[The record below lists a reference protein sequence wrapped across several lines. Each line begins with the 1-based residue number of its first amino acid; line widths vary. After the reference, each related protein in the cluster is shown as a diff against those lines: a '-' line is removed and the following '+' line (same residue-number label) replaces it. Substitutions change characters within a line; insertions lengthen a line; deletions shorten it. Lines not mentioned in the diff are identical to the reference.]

1 MVKRVEV
8 LLKMDVKEFIIVVII
23 MVIIKLCMFV
33 LEYLK
38 FVVVYNYN

>member
-8 LLKMDVKEFIIVVII
+8 LLKMDVKEFITVVII